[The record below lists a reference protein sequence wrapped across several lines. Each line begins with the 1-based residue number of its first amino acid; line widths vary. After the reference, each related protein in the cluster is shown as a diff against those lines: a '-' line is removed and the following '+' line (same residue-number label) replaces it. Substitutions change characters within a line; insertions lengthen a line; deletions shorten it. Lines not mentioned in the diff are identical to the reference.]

1 MNQEI
6 TSIESTSTEKAS
18 LDKSNFIELFKGKF
32 YGVLRWHHLEHIW
45 DVVKSKKDQGW
56 YVYEINKDIPS
67 KLTIED
73 ALVTEIDLIDKHLR
87 KEHDEEYCGI
97 VYADD
102 LQNPEFIKVFDPKSL
117 GTSCSIAK
125 TPPLPKWIISKV
137 KPEELTVKIE
147 ESNKPKHWLG
157 NLFAKST

>member
-6 TSIESTSTEKAS
+6 TSTENTSLE
-18 LDKSNFIELFKGKF
+18 KSNFKELFKGKF
-32 YGVLRWHHLEHIW
+32 YGVLRWHQLEHIW

-56 YVYEINKDIPS
+56 YVYEINKNIPS
-67 KLTIED
+67 ELTIED

-102 LQNPEFIKVFDPKSL
+102 LDTPEFIKVFDPKSL

-137 KPEELTVKIE
+137 KPEELTVKKE
-147 ESNKPKHWLG
+147 ESNKPKRWLG
-157 NLFAKST
+157 NLFAK